1 VVYALI
7 GATWVSAQTTAEL
20 GDLTLSH
27 KMPDVDRY
35 RTSNDEVGI
44 YIHGGGWVILVASV
58 LFVGLALYSGS
69 RSMRA
74 AGLVAAMV
82 GALVSLD
89 IAVDIPVKHTVTT
102 AAGRFILSES
112 YGPWVAVGGFCV
124 LAISAWLC
132 PRQAKPTPAGWYPSQ
147 MVPYLEQYYD
157 GRQWT
162 ETRARRKPST
172 WAAPDRVPPR
182 SGRATVGRSTRRS
195 TFTMRS
201 SL

>member
-1 VVYALI
+1 MTARSTATTSKPAVPALVCAGLGAAAVVYALI

-44 YIHGGGWVILVASV
+44 YIHAGGWVILVASV

-162 ETRARRKPST
+162 ENTRPTQA
-172 WAAPDRVPPR
+172 VH
-182 SGRATVGRSTRRS
+182 VGGA
-195 TFTMRS
+195 
-201 SL
+201 